1 MSLPSYYQ
9 SWVED
14 LYEDAIAYGL
24 SDADSKDYVQW
35 RKEHEGIGLDSA
47 SAISYYVDLTGVND
61 NAQAK

>member
-1 MSLPSYYQ
+1 MSLPSHYQ

-14 LYEDAIAYGL
+14 LYEDALAYGL
-24 SDADSKDYVQW
+24 SEADAKDYVQW
-35 RKEHEGIGLDSA
+35 RKEQEGIGLDSV